1 MQKKDTIRKLKKRK
15 NFNKELINKFK
26 KLQLPLEKK
35 KKESPVYF

>member
-1 MQKKDTIRKLKKRK
+1 MQKKRYHKKLKKRK

-35 KKESPVYF
+35 ERKPVYF